1 MFTDFPDL
9 VTVEVVT
16 GEDSFGNSLNTSTQ
30 VNARRCKD
38 EKIYNKGE
46 SGVCIDIST
55 VFHLPLDTDIKP
67 GYLVEGSRVKSV
79 TPIRGVDN
87 VYHFIKVVCQS
98 G

>member
-9 VTVEVVT
+9 VTLEVVT
-16 GEDSFGNSLNTSTQ
+16 GEDSFSNPLTTSIQ

-38 EKIYNKGE
+38 ERTYNQGE
-46 SGVCIDIST
+46 SSVCTDVTTI
-55 VFHLPLDTDIKP
+55 FHFPLDTDIKP
-67 GYLVEGSRVKSV
+67 GDLVDGSRVKTV

>member
-9 VTVEVVT
+9 VTLEVVT
-16 GEDSFGNSLNTSTQ
+16 GEDSFSNPLTTSTQ

-38 EKIYNKGE
+38 ERTYNQGE
-46 SGVCIDIST
+46 SSVCTDIT
-55 VFHLPLDTDIKP
+55 TIFHFPLDTDIKP
-67 GYLVEGSRVKSV
+67 GDLVDGSRVKTV